1 MSKKD
6 KLLKQYK
13 VVDWM
18 QPYEYVI
25 EATSKE
31 SAENRVVISQAF
43 DTSDVYKIKN
53 ARYFG

>member
-13 VVDWM
+13 VVVWM

-43 DTSDVYKIKN
+43 DTSDVYKIKT
-53 ARYFG
+53 AR